1 VGEEAPDRPWL
12 RAVREAVER
21 LSERFGRPEAVIVF
35 GSWSRSGGGDWSDID
50 VLVVTDGVE
59 GVNILDRFASL
70 ADLRALGLDVFV
82 YSFRE
87 VESMARR
94 GNPLVLSALIEG
106 LRVLSSERVEMLAAE
121 LSKVYRRVGRMWVRL
136 DTPQGEGQVT

>member
-1 VGEEAPDRPWL
+1 VGEEAPEKPWL
-12 RAVREAVER
+12 RAVKEAVER

-35 GSWSRSGGGDWSDID
+35 GSWSRSGGGNWSDID
-50 VLVVTDGVE
+50 VFVVADGVE
-59 GVNILDRFASL
+59 GINILDRFASL
-70 ADLRALGLDVFV
+70 ADLRVLGLDVFV

-94 GNPLVLSALIEG
+94 GNLLVLSALIEG

-121 LSKVYRRVGRMWVRL
+121 LTKVYRRVGRMWVRL